1 MKVMILVTHVVRRES
16 RCQSAGRLG
25 RLGKTIIAR
34 VLAAGLTIVGFY
46 LIAD

>member
-16 RCQSAGRLG
+16 RCQSAG